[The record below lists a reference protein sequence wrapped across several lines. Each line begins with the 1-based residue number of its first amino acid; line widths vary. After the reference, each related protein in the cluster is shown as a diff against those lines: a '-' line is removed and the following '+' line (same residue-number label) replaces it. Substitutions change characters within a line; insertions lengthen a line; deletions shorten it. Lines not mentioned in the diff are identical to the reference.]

1 MVSPSAMAC
10 WMRATARSMSF
21 IRRGERVSFRS
32 RSSFSAAASGV
43 VTLRAASTEA
53 SSPEYP
59 AERRASTALRS
70 ASPMFHFLYFTKGA
84 PSHRGGR
91 IQSSIPSPILTY

>member
-43 VTLRAASTEA
+43 VTPRAASTEA
-53 SSPEYP
+53 SSQEYP
-59 AERRASTALRS
+59 AERRVSTALRS
-70 ASPMFHFLYFTKGA
+70 ASPMFHFLYFTRVPLPIGA
-84 PSHRGGR
+84 EESKARFHPRF
-91 IQSSIPSPILTY
+91 